1 MRLRLRRSA
10 VVSLILERF
19 ELSVLLVEAVVPHE
33 LVVVLTRGV
42 IGPIVVGQRLRE
54 FGLVSLLRFRSA
66 ADRTKSLT
74 FSPLDLS
81 RITASTPFQVEV
93 LTDRVVQQTHGDKP
107 YSEANTFAVCGVALT
122 V

>member
-1 MRLRLRRSA
+1 MRLRLRRSP
-10 VVSLILERF
+10 VVSLTFERLE
-19 ELSVLLVEAVVPHE
+19 LAVLLVEAVVPHE
-33 LVVVLTRGV
+33 FVVVLTRGL

-54 FGLVSLLRFRSA
+54 LGLVSFLRFRSA

>member
-1 MRLRLRRSA
+1 MWLRARRSA
-10 VVSLILERF
+10 AVSLALERL

-33 LVVVLTRGV
+33 FIVVLSRGV
-42 IGPIVVGQRLRE
+42 IGPVVVRQRRRE
-54 FGLVSLLRFRSA
+54 LGLVNLLRFRSA

-107 YSEANTFAVCGVALT
+107 YSEANTFAVCGVA
-122 V
+122 